1 MSASPIPAGLAGGEF
16 AVCAHLDARAHH
28 SESLDAVNR
37 SLHAGVDRGGD
48 DQHAVLPPHI
58 PTVLARSQ
66 VLGVGTATPEPAF
79 TQQELIERYLIKDRR
94 IRSVLLNGGIER
106 RYLCLPD
113 ANPAGGPAEESQSKL
128 LKKHCDMS
136 LLVGAKALRNCLQK
150 SELDL
155 LDIDYLCVVTT
166 TGFLVP
172 GLSALLIKELGLRK
186 STSRVDIV
194 GMGCNAGLN
203 GMNVVSSWAVANPGK
218 IAVMLCVEIC
228 SAAYVYDERME
239 IAVVN
244 ALFGDGAAA
253 VALCAGPN
261 VKALPAAVSAPRL
274 EAFASH
280 VICDAVDAM
289 RFDWDDQFG
298 KFSFRLDPAV
308 PYVVGAN
315 AEEAIDRLLRPR
327 RLRRSQIAHWLVHS
341 GGKKVIDSV
350 KINLGLT
357 EHDLRHTRGV
367 LRDYGN
373 VSSGSFLFSYERLL
387 GEAVIQHG
395 DYGVM
400 MTMGP
405 GSTIETAL
413 LHWPE
418 PDRADRIE
426 GRDRSI
432 RPYAADS
439 S

>member
-1 MSASPIPAGLAGGEF
+1 MQFANSAPPDDVAGPAR
-16 AVCAHLDARAHH
+16 V
-28 SESLDAVNR
+28 
-37 SLHAGVDRGGD
+37 
-48 DQHAVLPPHI
+48 
-58 PTVLARSQ
+58 VLAIDDDEKRALASGIHRSAMSNAKTPSPAKARI
-66 VLGVGTATPEPAF
+66 LGVGTATPQRSYS
-79 TQQELIERYLIKDRR
+79 QQDLIDRYDIRDKR
-94 IRSVLLNGGIER
+94 IRNMLLSGGIER
-106 RYLCLPD
+106 RYLCLPEAD
-113 ANPAGGPAEESQSKL
+113 PAGGPATESQSAL
-128 LKKHCDMS
+128 LAKHRSMA
-136 LLVGAKALRNCLQK
+136 LQVGAEALRKCLQ
-150 SELDL
+150 EADLDL

-172 GLSALLIKELGLRK
+172 GLSALLIKELGLRR
-186 STSRVDIV
+186 STSRSDVV

-203 GMNVVSSWAVANPGK
+203 GMNVVSSWATANPGK

-239 IAVVN
+239 VAVVN

-261 VKALPAAVSAPRL
+261 AGVQAAAARAPSL

-280 VICDAVDAM
+280 VISDAVDAM
-289 RFDWDDQFG
+289 RFDWDDDFG
-298 KFSFRLDPAV
+298 KFSFSLDSAV

-315 AEEAIDRLLRPR
+315 AEEAIDRLLRSR
-327 RLRRSQIAHWLVHS
+327 QLRRSQIDHWLVHS
-341 GGKKVIDSV
+341 GGKKVIDAV

-357 EHDLRHTRGV
+357 EHDVRHTRGV

-387 GEAVIQHG
+387 AERRARPG

-413 LHWPE
+413 LRWPDG
-418 PDRADRIE
+418 DRAHAV
-426 GRDRSI
+426 G
-432 RPYAADS
+432 AD
-439 S
+439 

>member
-1 MSASPIPAGLAGGEF
+1 MAANGLGLYSDSG
-16 AVCAHLDARAHH
+16 
-28 SESLDAVNR
+28 
-37 SLHAGVDRGGD
+37 
-48 DQHAVLPPHI
+48 
-58 PTVLARSQ
+58 ARSQ
-66 VLGVGTATPEPAF
+66 YLEASTNSLIRAQILGVGTATPDASYS
-79 TQQELIERYLIKDRR
+79 QKELIERYGIADKR
-94 IRSVLLNGGIER
+94 IQAMLLSGGIER
-106 RYLCLPD
+106 RFLCLPE
-113 ANPAGGPAEESQSKL
+113 AAPAGGPAEESQARL
-128 LKKHCDMS
+128 LEKHCKMS
-136 LLVGAKALRNCLQK
+136 LHVGAKALTNCLQDA
-150 SELDL
+150 ELDL

-172 GLSALLIKELGLRK
+172 GLSALLIKELGLRR
-186 STSRVDIV
+186 STSRADIV

-261 VKALPAAVSAPRL
+261 LGALPAAAQAPRL

-280 VICDAVDAM
+280 LICDAVDAM

-327 RLRRSQIAHWLVHS
+327 LLRRSQISHWLVHS
-341 GGKKVIDSV
+341 GGKRVIDSV
-350 KINLGLT
+350 KVNLGLT
-357 EHDLRHTRGV
+357 EYDLRHTRGV
-367 LRDYGN
+367 LRDFGN

-387 GEAVIQHG
+387 REDRARPG

-418 PDRADRIE
+418 RSGKAPPSERRAGFVHPDTANS
-426 GRDRSI
+426 G
-432 RPYAADS
+432 
-439 S
+439 

>member
-1 MSASPIPAGLAGGEF
+1 MNADDEFPVGPRCLAPLSIGDLASHAHSRSRNQNFEQSSASGLDLSCGMAFE
-16 AVCAHLDARAHH
+16 V
-28 SESLDAVNR
+28 VNR
-37 SLHAGVDRGGD
+37 RAGAALEGF
-48 DQHAVLPPHI
+48 AYS
-58 PTVLARSQ
+58 ARSQ
-66 VLGVGTATPEPAF
+66 ILGVGTAAPEASYS
-79 TQQELIERYLIKDRR
+79 QKELIERFSIKDKR
-94 IRSVLLNGGIER
+94 IRAVLLGGGIER
-106 RYLCLPD
+106 RHLCLPD
-113 ANPAGGPAEESQSKL
+113 ADPAGGPAEESQSML

-136 LLVGAKALRNCLQK
+136 LHIGAKALRRCL
-150 SELDL
+150 EHTGLDL

-203 GMNVVSSWAVANPGK
+203 GMNVVASWTVANPGK

-228 SAAYVYDERME
+228 SAAYVYDDRME

-253 VALCAGPN
+253 VALRAGP
-261 VKALPAAVSAPRL
+261 KSDTLPAIARAPKL

-280 VICDAVDAM
+280 VISDAVDAM

-298 KFSFRLDPAV
+298 KFSFGLDPGV

-327 RLRRSQIAHWLVHS
+327 GLRRSQIAHWLVHS
-341 GGKKVIDSV
+341 GGKKVIDAV

-367 LRDYGN
+367 LRDFGN

-387 GEAVIQHG
+387 GEVAVQPG

-413 LHWPE
+413 LHWPDE
-418 PDRADRIE
+418 VHRKIVCAP
-426 GRDRSI
+426 
-432 RPYAADS
+432 
-439 S
+439 

>member
-1 MSASPIPAGLAGGEF
+1 MIPEGNVTRFASSSDKALRPAK
-16 AVCAHLDARAHH
+16 AHIL
-28 SESLDAVNR
+28 S
-37 SLHAGVDRGGD
+37 
-48 DQHAVLPPHI
+48 
-58 PTVLARSQ
+58 
-66 VLGVGTATPEPAF
+66 VGTATPEQAYS
-79 TQQELIERYLIKDRR
+79 QQDLIDRYAIRDRR
-94 IRSVLLNGGIER
+94 IRSLLLSGGIQR
-106 RYLCLPD
+106 RYLCLPEAD
-113 ANPAGGPAEESQSKL
+113 PAGGPAKESQSEL
-128 LKKHCDMS
+128 LNKHRDMA
-136 LLVGAKALRNCLQK
+136 LRVGAEALRKCLQ
-150 SELDL
+150 EADLDL

-186 STSRVDIV
+186 STSRSDVV

-203 GMNVVSSWAVANPGK
+203 GMNVVSSWVVANPGR

-261 VKALPAAVSAPRL
+261 AGVKAAAAQAPTL

-280 VICDAVDAM
+280 VISDAVDAM
-289 RFDWDDQFG
+289 RFDWDDDFG
-298 KFSFRLDPAV
+298 KFSFSLDPSV

-315 AEEAIDRLLRPR
+315 AEEAIDRLLSALQ
-327 RLRRSQIAHWLVHS
+327 LRRSHIDHWLVHS
-341 GGKKVIDSV
+341 GGKKVIDAV

-373 VSSGSFLFSYERLL
+373 VSSGSFLFSYERLVA
-387 GEAVIQHG
+387 EQRARPG

-405 GSTIETAL
+405 GSTIEAAL
-413 LHWPE
+413 LRWPDGSRVHGVAQLE
-418 PDRADRIE
+418 
-426 GRDRSI
+426 
-432 RPYAADS
+432 
-439 S
+439 